1 MLNPQARNTATAQH
15 FTTRLF
21 QAPQWGP
28 WWELSS
34 RCPTRPGVS
43 AVRHLCGRNWQTR
56 LAPGCGSPQR
66 GVSRGVSR
74 GKAGGMRMWSSKRSP
89 SDPISDLGSKAKVV
103 MIFHQAKVA
112 EAEPPPWNRPI
123 NWTCTPSS
131 LHAIH
136 PRPGYLTFFLVEL
149 ETWNNCSNKTV
160 HMSPKISSSLTII
173 PFFPSTNPLLGANLC
188 FDQWP
193 KARSS
198 LASPWFCR
206 YFPSDGRWYVAPAAV
221 AWANAPGSL
230 SWNHG
235 AKWLVEIWWNTV
247 KYGDGPKPMKSMNYH
262 NLGWLAS
269 IYNLF
274 WHPPKCAKWYI

>member
-1 MLNPQARNTATAQH
+1 
-15 FTTRLF
+15 
-21 QAPQWGP
+21 
-28 WWELSS
+28 
-34 RCPTRPGVS
+34 
-43 AVRHLCGRNWQTR
+43 
-56 LAPGCGSPQR
+56 
-66 GVSRGVSR
+66 
-74 GKAGGMRMWSSKRSP
+74 
-89 SDPISDLGSKAKVV
+89 

-173 PFFPSTNPLLGANLC
+173 PFFPSMNPLLGANLC

-235 AKWLVEIWWNTV
+235 AKWLVEICWNTV
-247 KYGDGPKPMKSMNYH
+247 KYGDGPKPMKPMNYH